1 MQIQPESSL
10 TCSMTGQC
18 ASGFSQQARLVSPTI
33 EELIEE
39 LNRAEREWRLYSLR
53 ARLLTGIFR
62 HRWFPIYGSDFQ
74 LDHKYSIR
82 WGYLN
87 SVPLEVISN
96 RSNLAL
102 VRTSYNLRKGSKCS
116 ISLSEL
122 WEGYLPDPQLSKM
135 TNLVVK
141 AEEETLARWGLI
153 ADHRFRQSR
162 RAIAEQASGPNQ
174 LRAPEPT
181 YRCEQ
186 TELLPLPNSAQ
197 TSGRMVATLSAISPI
212 RN

>member
-1 MQIQPESSL
+1 M
-10 TCSMTGQC
+10 
-18 ASGFSQQARLVSPTI
+18 

-39 LNRAEREWRLYSLR
+39 LNRAERERRLYSLR

-74 LDHKYSIR
+74 LDHKYSIKR
-82 WGYLN
+82 GYLN

-153 ADHRFRQSR
+153 TDHWFKQGQQT
-162 RAIAEQASGPNQ
+162 IAEQASGPN
-174 LRAPEPT
+174 
-181 YRCEQ
+181 
-186 TELLPLPNSAQ
+186 
-197 TSGRMVATLSAISPI
+197 
-212 RN
+212 